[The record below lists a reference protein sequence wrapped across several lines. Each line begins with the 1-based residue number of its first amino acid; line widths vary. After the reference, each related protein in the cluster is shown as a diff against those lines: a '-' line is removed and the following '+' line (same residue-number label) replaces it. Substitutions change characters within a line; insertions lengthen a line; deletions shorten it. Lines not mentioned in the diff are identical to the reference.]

1 MKSEDPAIGA
11 PRCITSY
18 WGGELIPEMQ
28 NDSSK
33 PSDAEIVRQVL
44 DGYVNAFESLLIRYK
59 ELVLKIVKKHV
70 PYNDVEET
78 TQDVFVR
85 VYKSLS
91 NFKGTSDFKHWLSSI
106 TVRTCYDYWRKSYRS
121 REVPMS
127 SLTEKHQKWLEEVI
141 SDQSEQSLHEKGLQS
156 DARELLDW
164 ALGKLSAEDRMV
176 LELMYLEGLS
186 GKEAADLLGWS
197 VANVKVRSF
206 RARKKLQKLLT
217 RLMYI

>member
-1 MKSEDPAIGA
+1 M
-11 PRCITSY
+11 
-18 WGGELIPEMQ
+18 EMQ

-33 PSDAEIVRQVL
+33 PSDNEIVRQVL

-59 ELVLKIVKKHV
+59 ELVLKIVKRHV
-70 PYNDVEET
+70 PYSDVEET

-91 NFKGTSDFKHWLSSI
+91 NFKGKSDFKHWLSSI
-106 TVRTCYDYWRKSYRS
+106 TVRTCYDYWRKAYRS
-121 REVPMS
+121 QEIPMS
-127 SLTEKHQKWLEEVI
+127 SLTEKHQKWLAEAI
-141 SDQSEQSLHEKGLQS
+141 SDQSEQSPYDIGLRHEAK
-156 DARELLDW
+156 ELLNW

-176 LELMYLEGLS
+176 LELMYLEGMS

-206 RARKKLQKLLT
+206 RSRKKLQRLLT
-217 RLMYI
+217 RVLEM

>member
-1 MKSEDPAIGA
+1 MKNDP
-11 PRCITSY
+11 
-18 WGGELIPEMQ
+18 
-28 NDSSK
+28 SK

-91 NFKGTSDFKHWLSSI
+91 NFKGKSDFKHWLSAI

-121 REVPMS
+121 REIPMS
-127 SLTEKHQKWLEEVI
+127 SLTEKHQMWLEEVI
-141 SDQSEQSLHEKGLQS
+141 SDQSEQSLYDEGLQHE
-156 DARELLDW
+156 AKELLNW

-176 LELMYLEGLS
+176 LELMYLEGMS

-206 RARKKLQKLLT
+206 RSRKKLQRLLT
-217 RLMYI
+217 RLLGNSSP

>member
-1 MKSEDPAIGA
+1 
-11 PRCITSY
+11 
-18 WGGELIPEMQ
+18 MQ

-33 PSDAEIVRQVL
+33 LSDAEIVRQVL
-44 DGYVNAFESLLIRYK
+44 DGYVNAFESLLIRYE

-78 TQDVFVR
+78 TQDVFMR

-164 ALGKLSAEDRMV
+164 ALRKLSAEDRMV

-217 RLMYI
+217 RLMEM

>member
-1 MKSEDPAIGA
+1 
-11 PRCITSY
+11 
-18 WGGELIPEMQ
+18 MQ

>member
-1 MKSEDPAIGA
+1 
-11 PRCITSY
+11 
-18 WGGELIPEMQ
+18 
-28 NDSSK
+28 
-33 PSDAEIVRQVL
+33 
-44 DGYVNAFESLLIRYK
+44 
-59 ELVLKIVKKHV
+59 
-70 PYNDVEET
+70 
-78 TQDVFVR
+78 
-85 VYKSLS
+85 
-91 NFKGTSDFKHWLSSI
+91 
-106 TVRTCYDYWRKSYRS
+106 
-121 REVPMS
+121 MS

-164 ALGKLSAEDRMV
+164 ALRKLSAEDRMV

-217 RLMYI
+217 RLMEM

>member
-1 MKSEDPAIGA
+1 
-11 PRCITSY
+11 
-18 WGGELIPEMQ
+18 MQ

-44 DGYVNAFESLLIRYK
+44 DGYVNAFESLLLRYK
-59 ELVLKIVKKHV
+59 ELVLKIVNKHV
-70 PYNDVEET
+70 PYSDVEET

-85 VYKSLS
+85 VYKSLP
-91 NFKGTSDFKHWLSSI
+91 NFKGKGDFKQWLSSI

-127 SLTEKHQKWLEEVI
+127 SLTEKHQEWLEGVLAE
-141 SDQSEQSLHEKGLQS
+141 QSEQSIYDRGLKNE
-156 DARELLDW
+156 ARELLDW

-176 LELMYLEGLS
+176 LELTYLEGLS

-197 VANVKVRSF
+197 IANVKVRSF
-206 RARKKLQKLLT
+206 RSRKKLQRLLT
-217 RLMYI
+217 RVMER

>member
-1 MKSEDPAIGA
+1 MHNDP
-11 PRCITSY
+11 
-18 WGGELIPEMQ
+18 
-28 NDSSK
+28 SK

-59 ELVLKIVKKHV
+59 ELVLKIVKKRV

-78 TQDVFVR
+78 TQDVFIR

-91 NFKGTSDFKHWLSSI
+91 SFKGKSDFKHWLSSI
-106 TVRTCYDYWRKSYRS
+106 TVKTCYDYWRKSYRS

-127 SLTEKHQKWLEEVI
+127 SLTERHQEWLEGVL
-141 SDQSEQSLHEKGLQS
+141 SDQSEQSIYEKGLKNE
-156 DARELLDW
+156 ARELLDW
-164 ALGKLSAEDRMV
+164 ALAKLSAEDRMV

-186 GKEAADLLGWS
+186 VKEAADLLGWS

-206 RARKKLQKLLT
+206 RSRMKLQRLLT
-217 RLMYI
+217 RLLGNSSP